1 MTGAQFLAWSA
12 HFVTALG
19 AVAGFFALPAIARG
33 DFRTA
38 FVWLAF
44 TIILDGVDGT
54 YARAVRVREVLPR
67 FDGHGLDYCIDFVNF
82 VLTPA
87 YLLYAANL
95 VEPRFA
101 DVAVAAVMLVSS
113 YHYGNLDA
121 LTRDGYFRKFPA
133 WWNVVVFYLYVLDLG
148 RTVNLVL
155 VAIVCALHFVPI
167 KWIAA
172 SRTVRQRPLNVAVA
186 CGVAVTAVAII
197 ALMPDVPPW
206 LIWASVALSL
216 YLAAASVVHTFLPE
230 GPPV

>member
-1 MTGAQFLAWSA
+1 MTGARLLAWSA

-38 FVWLAF
+38 FAWLAF

-54 YARAVRVREVLPR
+54 YARAVHVKEVLPR

-95 VEPRFA
+95 IEPRFA
-101 DVAVAAVMLVSS
+101 SAAVTAVMLVSS
-113 YHYGNLDA
+113 YHYGNVDA

-133 WWNVVVFYLYVLDLG
+133 WWNVVVFYLYLLSAG
-148 RTVNLVL
+148 RATNLAL
-155 VAIVCALHFVPI
+155 VAIFCALHFIPI

-172 SRTVRQRPLNVAVA
+172 SRTKRQKALNVAAA
-186 CGVAVTAVAII
+186 CGVAVTSVAII
-197 ALMPDVPPW
+197 ELMPNVPAW
-206 LIWASVALSL
+206 LIWLSVGFAA
-216 YLAAASVVHTFLPE
+216 YLTAASVVHTFLPE
-230 GPPV
+230 GTPI